1 MGWAIGYEQYL
12 LSVTFGVPFTALAD
26 PGGRYG
32 RRAFDT
38 SLFAPIGAGAT
49 APAFGIAADAWGRKG
64 SPGRQT

>member
-1 MGWAIGYEQYL
+1 MFWAIGYEQYL
-12 LSVTFGVPFTALAD
+12 LSAIFGVLFTALAD

-38 SLFAPIGAGAT
+38 SLFALTGAGAT
-49 APAFGIAADAWGRKG
+49 APAFGIAADAWGWKG